1 MHPPHAHKSLSHLP
15 VLSHTFE
22 SQLDLKITY
31 VYIYIYVCVRA
42 RVFFFFLH
50 VFMYVCI
57 KKAGETIEGVVSLVT
72 GKDITCRS
80 VKMKLECKA
89 VAHWH
94 DYRSDDEGNQ
104 KRQDFHGHRNYLES
118 KMTVFGNFYAT
129 SCLDSAGANAEWD
142 PSDGTGDMPIYL
154 QPEDNLEDMTLAVR
168 VMDYDW
174 GKKDDLIGEVLVKAN
189 DLLANPGVP
198 KSFNLVKKGEVTL
211 SATLKTHSSGKQIYA
226 LVAHKATG
234 LKSADMF
241 GKNDVY
247 VQCYKVPSDT
257 NPSKKL
263 PEFEKSVVLP
273 AGTYAYP
280 FSFKIP
286 VGNMPSSFEC
296 GMEDYSYVRWS
307 LYSNIDISWKL
318 DPSSRRYI
326 TVMSADAPPKNL
338 FSPAIRAAS
347 EPVTIYGC
355 DCCCGCCRCCE
366 KGSAQFNAAVDKQCA
381 APGDVIRVSCE
392 AINNT
397 SEMEANLTVTLVMNV
412 TLHAGTGQSTRG
424 FKSWTLYSE
433 PLAPGAKVSWSSA
446 DPKVLT
452 IPGRRDVCFSF
463 FFLFI
468 FLYSIIFS
476 LSLYIILCCPCQR
489 GVFFLSCA
497 WV

>member
-1 MHPPHAHKSLSHLP
+1 
-15 VLSHTFE
+15 
-22 SQLDLKITY
+22 
-31 VYIYIYVCVRA
+31 
-42 RVFFFFLH
+42 
-50 VFMYVCI
+50 
-57 KKAGETIEGVVSLVT
+57 
-72 GKDITCRS
+72 
-80 VKMKLECKA
+80 MKLECKA

-318 DPSSRRYI
+318 DPSSRRLI
-326 TVMSADAPPKNL
+326 TVMSADAPPMNL

-347 EPVTIYGC
+347 EPVAIYGC
-355 DCCCGCCRCCE
+355 DCCCCSCCE

-381 APGDVIRVSCE
+381 APGDVVRVSCE
-392 AINNT
+392 AVNNT

-412 TLHAGTGQSTRG
+412 TLHAGVSSAHGTKTWR
-424 FKSWTLYSE
+424 LYSE
-433 PLAPGAKVSWSSA
+433 PLAPGAKVSWPSA

-452 IPGRRDVCFSF
+452 IPGRDGLLLCCVVFLPSFLPSF
-463 FFLFI
+463 FFFSFYSDCINMVLFI
-468 FLYSIIFS
+468 YFLYMFE
-476 LSLYIILCCPCQR
+476 Y
-489 GVFFLSCA
+489 A
-497 WV
+497 